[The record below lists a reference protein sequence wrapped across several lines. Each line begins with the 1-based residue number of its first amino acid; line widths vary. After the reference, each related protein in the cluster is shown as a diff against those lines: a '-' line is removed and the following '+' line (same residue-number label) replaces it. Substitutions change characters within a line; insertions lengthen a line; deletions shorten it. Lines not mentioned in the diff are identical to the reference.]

1 MEWLY
6 TFMEEWGYGALFLT
20 MVLENLNI
28 PIPSEIVLGFAGFLV
43 HRGIFTYLLACI
55 VGTLAGLVG
64 SLLSYA
70 VGYYGG
76 RPILLRYG
84 KFVLLSH
91 TKLHMADDWFHRYGG
106 IAVFTGRLLP
116 GVRTFIS
123 LPAGMA
129 KYPLRPFIMYTI
141 LGTIPWTMLLIWAGY
156 MLGEHWQEL
165 LRYDFELAVASLVIV
180 ALAYLVYR
188 HRRKRAA
195 QEENMAVAD
204 KAASVTMEKGGPEQH
219 E

>member
-6 TFMEEWGYGALFLT
+6 TFMEEWGYGALFLA
-20 MVLENLNI
+20 MALENMNI

-43 HRGIFTYLLACI
+43 HRGIFTYLMACL

-70 VGYYGG
+70 IGYYGG

-84 KFVLLSH
+84 KFLLLSH
-91 TKLHMADDWFHRYGG
+91 QKLHMADNWFHRYGG

-129 KYPLRPFIMYTI
+129 RYPLRPFIMYTI

-165 LRYDFELAVASLVIV
+165 LRYDLELATASLLIV
-180 ALAYLVYR
+180 GLSYLVYR
-188 HRRKRAA
+188 HRQQRTLQETESTAA
-195 QEENMAVAD
+195 DN
-204 KAASVTMEKGGPEQH
+204 AALMTEKGDWKQH